1 MRHPTD
7 FLRVHVG
14 IVTIVIVVLL
24 LFVLLLLLYVIVD
37 IVIIVID
44 FVITSSR
51 NVAGRIRRNMAWFV
65 WPVWRCFP
73 ATIVGGLLF
82 LYITNLLA
90 HGMLVHH
97 LVPSCEKKQ
106 MESWTNL
113 L

>member
-73 ATIVGGLLF
+73 ATIVGGLLLCASPSVALVLLSYALTLRRL
-82 LYITNLLA
+82 LYLCLWFSSVS
-90 HGMLVHH
+90 L
-97 LVPSCEKKQ
+97 
-106 MESWTNL
+106 
-113 L
+113 

>member
-65 WPVWRCFP
+65 WPAWGFFP
-73 ATIVGGLLF
+73 ATTGIVRRLLYLCLWF
-82 LYITNLLA
+82 SSVSL
-90 HGMLVHH
+90 
-97 LVPSCEKKQ
+97 
-106 MESWTNL
+106 
-113 L
+113 